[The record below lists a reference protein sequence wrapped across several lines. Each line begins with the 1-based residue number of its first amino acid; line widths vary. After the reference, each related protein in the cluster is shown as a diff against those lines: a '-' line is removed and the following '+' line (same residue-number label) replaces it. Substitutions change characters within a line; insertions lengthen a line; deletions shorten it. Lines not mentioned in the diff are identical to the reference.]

1 MTNAAIDYVAPPAP
15 LVKYIFEI
23 MRVHRASCLTKERG
37 TIMVFRE
44 LERRRRDLVSRNIL
58 SRRRRYVILLS
69 RLGATTH
76 K

>member
-44 LERRRRDLVSRNIL
+44 WERGRHDFVNRNIL
-58 SRRRRYVILLS
+58 SRLWRDTPYCRAA
-69 RLGATTH
+69 GAT
-76 K
+76 